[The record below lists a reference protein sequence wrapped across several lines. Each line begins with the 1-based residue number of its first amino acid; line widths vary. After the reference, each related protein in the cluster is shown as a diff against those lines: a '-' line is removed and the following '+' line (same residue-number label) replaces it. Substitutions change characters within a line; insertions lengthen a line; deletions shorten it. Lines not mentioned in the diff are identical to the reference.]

1 MSDMYPANKA
11 IHHLLSVALFLIM
24 LITCIISF
32 TSNESHTT
40 FKVMMFFILC
50 VSVVTSIV
58 TGISLKKSKR

>member
-1 MSDMYPANKA
+1 MWPANKA

-40 FKVMMFFILC
+40 FKVMIFFIWC
-50 VSVVTSIV
+50 VSVIASIV

>member
-1 MSDMYPANKA
+1 MWPANKA
-11 IHHLLSVALFLIM
+11 IYHLLSVALFLIM

-40 FKVMMFFILC
+40 FKVMIFFILC
-50 VSVVTSIV
+50 VSVVVSIV

>member
-1 MSDMYPANKA
+1 MWPANKA
-11 IHHLLSVALFLIM
+11 IYHLLSVALFLIM

-40 FKVMMFFILC
+40 FKVMMFFIWS
-50 VSVVTSIV
+50 VSVVVSIV